1 MAGFRIQYVPQT
13 SEDLKTKTRR
23 DITASESDSTITSAN
38 VLEGAYYRSVGSGVK
53 AQDTLRITDV
63 DAFAS
68 ECGLEIGDSINL
80 RIFVDNAG
88 TWGLVPPSPRDL
100 AGISYFGDVPA
111 STDTSIQVDLEFFY
125 PKTGKLVVSIT
136 NRTEIR
142 L

>member
-13 SEDLKTKTRR
+13 TEDLKTKTKR
-23 DITASESDSTITSAN
+23 DLTSSQSDSTITSAN
-38 VLEGAYYRSVGSGVK
+38 VLEGAYYRTVESVAR

-100 AGISYFGDVPA
+100 SGISYFGDVPP
-111 STDTSIQVDLEFFY
+111 STDTSIQVDLDFFY
-125 PKTGKLVVSIT
+125 PKTGRLIVSIT